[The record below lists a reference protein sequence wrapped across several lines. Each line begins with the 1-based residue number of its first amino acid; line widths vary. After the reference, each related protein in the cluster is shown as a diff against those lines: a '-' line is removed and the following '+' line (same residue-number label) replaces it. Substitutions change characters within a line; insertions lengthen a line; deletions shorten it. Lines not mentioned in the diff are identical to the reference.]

1 MKRNPFNME
10 RNKSIYSSTHYI
22 PAAILCNQYDPT
34 AIEQKRNFSLK
45 ARKKAF
51 KNMHN
56 LYKNRTTNFGSFSA
70 YMNYLPN
77 IKANRGRWKKHF
89 NDRIKILKILETI
102 GRE

>member
-1 MKRNPFNME
+1 ME
-10 RNKSIYSSTHYI
+10 KNGSILSSTHYV
-22 PAAILCNQYDPT
+22 PGVILCNQFDPT

-51 KNMHN
+51 KKMHS
-56 LYKNRTTNFGSFSA
+56 LYENRTTSFRSFSA
-70 YMNYLPN
+70 YMNYLSN

-89 NDRIKILKILETI
+89 PDRIKILKILETI